1 MERDRVALSIILVSY
16 NTREMILDC
25 LRSVYEQTHK
35 TQYEII
41 VVDNNSSDGS
51 ADAIRSEFSDIRLI
65 SLGENIGFGRAN
77 NVAAREA
84 QGRRL
89 LLLNPDTLMLDQAI
103 DRLVA
108 FADATPRCRVW
119 GGRTLFADGTLN
131 PGSCWRRM
139 GLWSLCC
146 FLFGLS
152 HLAPNSRILNAEGY
166 GGWRRDTIRYV
177 DIVSGCFF
185 MIDRDL
191 WDVLGGFDP
200 TFFLYGEEADLC
212 LRALRAGARP
222 AITPDATIIHYG
234 GASSPSSI
242 ERRIALLKGKC
253 TLIVRH
259 WAPIRRAIGR
269 TLFLAAPLIRW
280 ALYGIAA
287 RLSGRSQFGRMADEW
302 ALIWQRRSEWIGGYD
317 AAK

>member
-77 NVAAREA
+77 NVAAREGR
-84 QGRRL
+84 GRRL

-146 FLFGLS
+146 SLFGLS
-152 HLAPNSRILNAEGY
+152 HLAPNSRILNPEGY
-166 GGWRRDTIRYV
+166 GGWRRDTIRSV

-222 AITPDATIIHYG
+222 AITPNATIIHYG

-280 ALYGIAA
+280 ALYRIAA

-302 ALIWQRRSEWIGGYD
+302 ASIWQRRSEWIGGYET
-317 AAK
+317 AK